1 MSIQVQKQKPLLINF
16 KELMPELSKRNR
28 ATHYIHKYP
37 AKLIPHIPNY
47 LINKYTQE
55 KDMILDPFC
64 GSGTTLLESILC
76 NRHAFGIEL
85 NPIGRLISQVKT
97 TPLNIVELK
106 DVSHDCYELIK
117 DCTNPIIPEFE
128 NRDLWFTKKTQK
140 ELAKIKSSIDA
151 LCTTDDIRNF
161 FLVCFSSIIF
171 KVSNAEPRDIMPK
184 LSKNPIQ
191 HNVLNEF
198 LRQLDFNIARIT
210 ELENVK
216 TKSRLIGENAKKI
229 NLNCRVNM
237 IITSPPYLSAM
248 QYFRTT
254 KLEYYWLRN
263 GEVKQYR
270 ELARQSIHGEL
281 SSGVYKKL
289 QFINIPEIDN
299 FILKIY
305 KKSPQYGLKVSMYFS
320 EMNKILQKLFGV
332 LHNDGYLAMIIGNSK
347 ILEQRAPLNSFIV
360 KMGEQIGFEFQLE
373 LLDAIKFHRL
383 GIKRSNKTN
392 RIYNEHVI
400 LLKKS

>member
-55 KDMILDPFC
+55 KDVILDPFC

-85 NPIGRLISQVKT
+85 NPVGRLISQVKT
-97 TPLNIVELK
+97 TPLNIDELK
-106 DVSHDCYELIK
+106 DVSHDCYEQIK

-151 LCTTDDIRNF
+151 LYTTDDIRNF
-161 FLVCFSSIIF
+161 LLVCFSSIIF
-171 KVSNAEPRDIMPK
+171 KVSNAEPRDIMPE

-229 NLNCRVNM
+229 NPNRRVNM

-281 SSGVYKKL
+281 SSGVYKEL
-289 QFINIPEIDN
+289 QFIDIPEIDN
-299 FILKIY
+299 FISKIY
-305 KKSPQYGLKVSMYFS
+305 KKSPQYGLKASMYFS
-320 EMNKILQKLFGV
+320 EMNKILQKLFAV
-332 LHNDGYLAMIIGNSK
+332 LHNDGYLAMVIGNSK

-373 LLDAIKFHRL
+373 LLDEIKFHRL

-392 RIYNEHVI
+392 RIYNEHIV